1 MQDQGPASVQ
11 TLPPARRF
19 PPLRGL
25 TTAALSPHLARSPA
39 KPLAP
44 ILVLP
49 STQQFSLVSSH
60 VLSFRFSHDF
70 HFGLQLDSAL
80 FACDILDVVN
90 QLEYLC
96 CGCIAIVHNEVA
108 VYSRHARISD
118 ARVLQSEFVH

>member
-1 MQDQGPASVQ
+1 MPVQRTSSVQ
-11 TLPPARRF
+11 TFRPARRF

-49 STQQFSLVSSH
+49 SGQQFSLVSSH
-60 VLSFRFSHDF
+60 VLSFRFPHDF

-80 FACDILDVVN
+80 FARDILDVIN
-90 QLEYLC
+90 QLEHLC
-96 CGCIAIVHNEVA
+96 CRCIAIVHNEVA

-118 ARVLQSEFVH
+118 ARVLQS